1 MLLGHQI
8 PMGFLNTIMNFSP
21 TSVCS
26 LKQMQLWEK
35 IAAAALQADFSEKKK
50 KKENTKKTDIA
61 QFNHYHIKF
70 NQSKYHVAH
79 TQFLL

>member
-8 PMGFLNTIMNFSP
+8 PMGFLNAIMNFSP

-35 IAAAALQADFSEKKK
+35 IAAAASQADFSEKKK
-50 KKENTKKTDIA
+50 QKKKHKEN
-61 QFNHYHIKF
+61 
-70 NQSKYHVAH
+70 
-79 TQFLL
+79 